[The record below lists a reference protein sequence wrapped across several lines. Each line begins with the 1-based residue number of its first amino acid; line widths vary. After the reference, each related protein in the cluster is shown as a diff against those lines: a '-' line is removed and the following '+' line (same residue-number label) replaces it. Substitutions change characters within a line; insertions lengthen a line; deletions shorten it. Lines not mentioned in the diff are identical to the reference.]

1 MKNILLTLVA
11 FLATT
16 TMLAQRTISGKIV
29 EKDSREPAVQATVA
43 LLTPDSTM
51 VGNTLTGNDGQ
62 FSITAKQDGRYLLKV
77 SYVGF
82 TDLYRYITVKDNKPV
97 ALGTVTIAP
106 DAVLLK
112 ETTVT
117 GHVAKVTLKEDTFIY
132 NAAAYRTPEG
142 SVIEELVKKLPGA
155 QVSDDGTITINGK
168 QVKKIKVDGKEFM
181 TGDTQT
187 ALKNLPTS
195 IVDKVKAY
203 DEKSDLARISGIDDG
218 DESTVLDFG
227 IKPGM
232 NRGTFTNNDIAYG
245 TDKRY
250 AARLMGAKFTSSFR
264 LMAMANANNVNDQ
277 GMAGGGGMGRFGGGR
292 QGLSASK
299 MAGVNM
305 NYEKRNVIKLDGSIR
320 WNHRD
325 GDAWSKTSSEN
336 FVNTRGSFS
345 NSQNQN
351 YSRSNSWNAQMRLE
365 WTPDTMT
372 NIMFRPTFSYGS
384 NDGLS
389 HSESGTFN
397 EDPYKYVTD
406 PLSADALLQLSA
418 IDSILVNFRE
428 NSGLS
433 YSDNTRVGGMLQ
445 LNRKLN
451 SKGRNVT
458 VQLNGNISDTGSK
471 SLSTNYVH
479 LFQIKSRLDPL
490 SDSIYTTNRFNL
502 TPQKSYSY
510 NVRATYSEPIA
521 KATFLQM
528 SYRFEFTHT
537 KSDRKTYDF
546 SKRTDGSIW
555 DMSDVAADFRQWD
568 NYLIQL
574 YPNTYMDYEDA
585 LLSRYSEYKN
595 YNHSIELMLRIIR
608 QKYNFNVGVN
618 FMPQKSHYTQNYRG
632 IAVDTVRSVFNF
644 TPTADFRYKFSRQHQ
659 LRFTYRGSSSPPSI
673 TDLLDITDD
682 SNPLN
687 ITKGNPGLKP
697 SFTSRLNLRYNNYIQ
712 SHQRFIAAN
721 VNFNT
726 TQNSIS
732 RMVTYN
738 DSTGGRVTQPM
749 NINGNWNIG
758 GNFIFNTAIDSSGY
772 FNVNTT
778 TDISYN
784 NNVGYLQVDRTSDSQ
799 KNTVRQF
806 VLGERLAASY
816 RNDWIEF
823 EVTGAF
829 TFNHARNALQPT
841 ANLDTWQYSY
851 GFNTNIQ
858 LPWKMTLF
866 TSMAMNS
873 RRGYNDESMNTNELI
888 WNAQISQ
895 SFLKG
900 SPLTLSLQFYD
911 ILKRQSN
918 ISRSI
923 SAMSRSDT
931 EYNAINSYAM
941 LHVIYRMNLFGSKEA
956 RQNMR
961 RFGDGFGEG
970 FGGGRG
976 GGRGGRGG
984 GFGGGRGGGGFGGPR

>member
-1 MKNILLTLVA
+1 
-11 FLATT
+11 
-16 TMLAQRTISGKIV
+16 
-29 EKDSREPAVQATVA
+29 
-43 LLTPDSTM
+43 
-51 VGNTLTGNDGQ
+51 
-62 FSITAKQDGRYLLKV
+62 
-77 SYVGF
+77 
-82 TDLYRYITVKDNKPV
+82 
-97 ALGTVTIAP
+97 
-106 DAVLLK
+106 
-112 ETTVT
+112 
-117 GHVAKVTLKEDTFIY
+117 
-132 NAAAYRTPEG
+132 
-142 SVIEELVKKLPGA
+142 
-155 QVSDDGTITINGK
+155 
-168 QVKKIKVDGKEFM
+168 
-181 TGDTQT
+181 
-187 ALKNLPTS
+187 
-195 IVDKVKAY
+195 
-203 DEKSDLARISGIDDG
+203 
-218 DESTVLDFG
+218 
-227 IKPGM
+227 
-232 NRGTFTNNDIAYG
+232 
-245 TDKRY
+245 
-250 AARLMGAKFTSSFR
+250 
-264 LMAMANANNVNDQ
+264 
-277 GMAGGGGMGRFGGGR
+277 
-292 QGLSASK
+292 
-299 MAGVNM
+299 
-305 NYEKRNVIKLDGSIR
+305 
-320 WNHRD
+320 
-325 GDAWSKTSSEN
+325 
-336 FVNTRGSFS
+336 
-345 NSQNQN
+345 
-351 YSRSNSWNAQMRLE
+351 
-365 WTPDTMT
+365 
-372 NIMFRPTFSYGS
+372 
-384 NDGLS
+384 
-389 HSESGTFN
+389 
-397 EDPYKYVTD
+397 
-406 PLSADALLQLSA
+406 
-418 IDSILVNFRE
+418 
-428 NSGLS
+428 
-433 YSDNTRVGGMLQ
+433 
-445 LNRKLN
+445 
-451 SKGRNVT
+451 
-458 VQLNGNISDTGSK
+458 
-471 SLSTNYVH
+471 
-479 LFQIKSRLDPL
+479 
-490 SDSIYTTNRFNL
+490 
-502 TPQKSYSY
+502 
-510 NVRATYSEPIA
+510 
-521 KATFLQM
+521 
-528 SYRFEFTHT
+528 
-537 KSDRKTYDF
+537 
-546 SKRTDGSIW
+546 
-555 DMSDVAADFRQWD
+555 
-568 NYLIQL
+568 
-574 YPNTYMDYEDA
+574 
-585 LLSRYSEYKN
+585 
-595 YNHSIELMLRIIR
+595 MLRIIR

-659 LRFTYRGSSSPPSI
+659 LRFTYRGSSSQPSI

-976 GGRGGRGG
+976 GNRGGRGG